1 MKSKSKT
8 TLSEERAAALAE
20 MIERED
26 IEFGDPLPRDQWP
39 TRGRGRPALSPSAR
53 GKSPQLTIRVSAEL
67 REAATARAAAA
78 GVSMSDLARD
88 ALEAYLA
95 RPPAGDKRAARAP
108 ARTSPRKS
116 TSGSARP
123 RRAKPGAPTI
133 R

>member
-39 TRGRGRPALSPSAR
+39 TRGRGRPALSPSGR

-67 REAATARAAAA
+67 RDAATACAAAA

-88 ALEAYLA
+88 ALEAYL
-95 RPPAGDKRAARAP
+95 ARAP